1 MSKADR
7 DRALH
12 IFVEGRVQG
21 VGYRRFAQKLADS
34 LQVAGWTRNLL
45 DGRVE
50 IFAEGLSDQLDAF
63 CEGLKKGPSFAR
75 VSEIIAKSVDP
86 ISAIGFEIKKD
97 EEWK

>member
-1 MSKADR
+1 MSKADL

-12 IFVEGRVQG
+12 ILVEGRVQG

-34 LQVAGWTRNLL
+34 LQVSGWARNLL

-50 IFAEGLSDQLDAF
+50 IFAEGLGDKLDAF

-75 VSEIIAKSVDP
+75 VAEIIARSVEP
-86 ISAIGFEIKKD
+86 TSVLGFEIKKD